1 MTKETSKASFEV
13 GYGRPPRHTRFQPGM
28 SGNPR
33 GRVKEVCNLGTDVR
47 RTLQTP
53 VKVSEQGKPKRVS
66 TQEAALLRLREKA
79 PKGDARSLDRLLEL
93 ARLFNSTIDS
103 TPCSDAMMPAEDR
116 AILAAYREDV
126 LAEAGSSIA
135 AELDEIKERGP
146 NNDG

>member
-1 MTKETSKASFEV
+1 MSKETSRFEV
-13 GYGRPPRHTRFQPGM
+13 GYGQPPRHTRFQPGM

-33 GRVKEVCNLGTDVR
+33 GRVKGVCNLGSDVR

-53 VKVSEQGKPKRVS
+53 VKLSDQGKPKRVS

-79 PKGDARSLDRLLEL
+79 LKGDGRSLDRLLEL
-93 ARLFNSTIDS
+93 ARLFNSTSDS
-103 TPCSDAMMPAEDR
+103 PPYSDAMMPVEDL

-126 LAEAGSSIA
+126 LAEAESSIA
-135 AELDEIKERGP
+135 VEHGDLKEGP